1 MLKDR
6 IITAIALVFFVL
18 CIFNYLDDLWFS
30 IVLCGFTL
38 LCISEWKLLFYEHEP
53 KWLRNYTFFG
63 SIFYFLFLVLE
74 APSLFTS
81 QIFLNPPKAVD
92 ISFVGVFFIFWLFIT
107 PLIIINYQNKL
118 RWRRLTLESP
128 LMNFF
133 VLTFGYFLFWG
144 TGIILLILRNDIY
157 SVLLLFSII
166 WSADI
171 GAYFFGKKY
180 GKHALASEVSP
191 GKTWE
196 GVFAGVVA
204 SIITTFLVIH
214 IFREFLG
221 VDYLLSTI
229 PTKYNDLSE
238 ISSTQ
243 IILLSS
249 VTVFFSIIG
258 DLFISV
264 VKRHAGKKDSGG
276 LLPGHGG
283 VLDRADSLISGSFG
297 YIICLMFIL
306 QPVVLL

>member
-6 IITAIALVFFVL
+6 IITAIALVFYVL
-18 CIFNYLDDLWFS
+18 CIFNFLDDLWFS

-107 PLIIINYQNKL
+107 PLIIINYQNQL

-144 TGIILLILRNDIY
+144 TGIQ
-157 SVLLLFSII
+157 
-166 WSADI
+166 AQQ
-171 GAYFFGKKY
+171 
-180 GKHALASEVSP
+180 
-191 GKTWE
+191 T
-196 GVFAGVVA
+196 
-204 SIITTFLVIH
+204 
-214 IFREFLG
+214 
-221 VDYLLSTI
+221 
-229 PTKYNDLSE
+229 
-238 ISSTQ
+238 
-243 IILLSS
+243 
-249 VTVFFSIIG
+249 
-258 DLFISV
+258 
-264 VKRHAGKKDSGG
+264 RH
-276 LLPGHGG
+276 
-283 VLDRADSLISGSFG
+283 
-297 YIICLMFIL
+297 
-306 QPVVLL
+306 